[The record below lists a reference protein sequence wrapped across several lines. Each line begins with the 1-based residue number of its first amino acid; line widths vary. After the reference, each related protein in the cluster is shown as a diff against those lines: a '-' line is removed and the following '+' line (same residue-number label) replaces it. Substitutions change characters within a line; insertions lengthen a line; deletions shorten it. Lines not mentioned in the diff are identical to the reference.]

1 MKLNVNEMLVRE
13 KRIDKFF
20 KLQCL
25 VLVILRLRYV
35 I

>member
-20 KLQCL
+20 ELQYL
-25 VLVILRLRYV
+25 VSVILRLRYV